1 MCVCERERGSAQP
14 RGETSGRHALFE
26 HARWGRH
33 AGRTWGSWRNFF
45 PRSFVAVV
53 CRPNALGS
61 LVVVSIGSTRTGC
74 NRPPFRGGE
83 LTVTLFTSPPAVGI
97 VVCATTS
104 TTQPVTQAVLTFFT
118 NLDI

>member
-1 MCVCERERGSAQP
+1 M
-14 RGETSGRHALFE
+14 
-26 HARWGRH
+26 GRH

-53 CRPNALGS
+53 FRPNALGS

-97 VVCATTS
+97 VVI
-104 TTQPVTQAVLTFFT
+104 VVLTVSDGSSILLDLFLFVGVMRVQTFVAVFT
-118 NLDI
+118 LS